1 MKSLQQRARSTV
13 LGASLC
19 CAAFVVVTA
28 TASPCQ
34 CPRPQESTLI
44 PHEVVA
50 VYPHDPNAYTQGL
63 YFEDGF
69 LFEGTGI
76 RGRSY
81 LRQVELQTGKVL
93 RQISL
98 PSRFFGEGIA
108 SFGDRLYQLTWTSRL
123 GFIYDKESFEL
134 LRQFSYATD
143 GWGLT
148 RDDRF
153 LIMSDGSPVLQFLD
167 PDSLEVVRRIQV
179 AGPSGPINQLNE
191 LEYIR
196 GNIYANVWHTNRIV
210 RISPE
215 TGEVLGHIDLS
226 ELILEVRP
234 SDPEAVLNG
243 IAYDEQTERIFV
255 TGKLWPKLFE
265 IRLPES
271 R

>member
-1 MKSLQQRARSTV
+1 M
-13 LGASLC
+13 
-19 CAAFVVVTA
+19 
-28 TASPCQ
+28 
-34 CPRPQESTLI
+34 
-44 PHEVVA
+44 
-50 VYPHDPNAYTQGL
+50 
-63 YFEDGF
+63 
-69 LFEGTGI
+69 
-76 RGRSY
+76 
-81 LRQVELQTGKVL
+81 
-93 RQISL
+93 
-98 PSRFFGEGIA
+98 
-108 SFGDRLYQLTWTSRL
+108 YQLTWTSRL

-179 AGPSGPINQLNE
+179 AGPSGPIDQLNE

-196 GNIYANVWHTNRIV
+196 GDIYANVWHTNRIV

-215 TGEVLGHIDLS
+215 SGEVLGHIDLS

-265 IRLPES
+265 IRLP
-271 R
+271 